1 MVGARAGSTRAG
13 RSRYAPSVPHPDERS
28 RLRRPVSRRAP
39 GRSGQGTR
47 PPSGPSEPIPGAHRT
62 TPPTTEEP
70 LTEIQKLKP
79 RPDLGSGA
87 DAFATQ
93 SEAAHAMIREDILS
107 GRFEPGRKLL
117 LDHLRTQYGFGSS
130 PLREALSRLAAD
142 RLVTAKGQKGYWVA
156 AISED
161 EFTDIT
167 DMRLF
172 LEPEALE
179 RSIERATL
187 DWESG
192 VVAAFHRLT
201 RVEGT
206 LDKAPEE
213 LSGEWERENRAFH
226 LALIENCGSPWL
238 LRFVLVLSEQ
248 SERYRR
254 QAVARLAVPK
264 ETLLAEHKAIFD
276 AAIARNAGLASELLK
291 VHIKNSARSLARSLF
306 PASAGD

>member
-1 MVGARAGSTRAG
+1 M
-13 RSRYAPSVPHPDERS
+13 D
-28 RLRRPVSRRAP
+28 
-39 GRSGQGTR
+39 
-47 PPSGPSEPIPGAHRT
+47 AHR
-62 TPPTTEEP
+62 PTLLMTEDP
-70 LTEIQKLKP
+70 LSETQKLRA

-107 GRFEPGRKLL
+107 GKFEPGRKLL
-117 LDHLRTQYGFGSS
+117 LDHLRTTYGFGSS

-156 AISED
+156 AISPD
-161 EFTDIT
+161 EFNDIT

-172 LEPEALE
+172 LEPQALE

-192 VVAAFHRLT
+192 VVAAFHRLS
-201 RVEGT
+201 RVEVT
-206 LDKAPEE
+206 LDVNPME

-238 LRFVLVLSEQ
+238 LRFVMVLAEQ

-254 QAVARLAVPK
+254 QAVARQAVPK
-264 ETLLAEHKAIFD
+264 ETLLREHKAIFD
-276 AAIARNAGLASELLK
+276 AAIERNAGLASELLK
-291 VHIKNSARSLARSLF
+291 VHIKNSGRSLARALF
-306 PASAGD
+306 PSAEG